1 LAPVATYD
9 LNAVDAPLTPAADAA
24 GRAYDE
30 LMIPIAFEKKR
41 VLK

>member
-24 GRAYDE
+24 GAYDE

-41 VLK
+41 V